1 MINRILIRIKVLQ
14 IVYSFYQNG
23 NNDLKVAENELLFS
37 LRKSYDLYHY
47 FLLLIIEVTNLQQRT
62 LDAKKSK
69 YMPTHA
75 ELNPNTRLV
84 NNRFTAQ
91 VAENEALQKYVAEQ
105 GLSWVNDEEFIKNV
119 LDLILASDLYNEYL
133 DNENDSYETDKEFW
147 RAVFKKLICGNEMIE
162 EYLEDKS
169 IYWNDDIEIVE
180 TFTLKTIKQFEEK
193 NKGKQKLLPMFKDL
207 EDQSFAIKLFRQ
219 SLLKGAEYRERIN
232 KHMKN
237 WETERIANMD
247 LIIMQVAL
255 AEIMTFPSIPI
266 NVTFNEYIDTAKY
279 YSTPKSG
286 VFINGIL
293 DSIVFQAAGGQSQWS
308 GILMMVVIVA
318 IFYFFMIR
326 PQQKKQKEI
335 QKSREALK
343 TGDKVITAGGIYGKI
358 KEIGDTYMLIEI
370 SDGVRIRVDKT
381 SIFASSEDAQQK

>member
-14 IVYSFYQNG
+14 IVYSYYQNG

-47 FLLLIIEVTNLQQRT
+47 FLLLIIEVTNLQKRILET
-62 LDAKKSK
+62 RKNK
-69 YMPTHA
+69 YMPTAA

-84 NNRFTAQ
+84 DNRFVAQ
-91 VAENEALQKYVAEQ
+91 LEQNEQLQKYVAEQ
-105 GLSWVNDEEFIKNV
+105 GISWSNDEDFIKSV
-119 LDLILASDLYNEYL
+119 LDSIVSSDLYNEYL

-147 RAVFKKLICGNEMIE
+147 RSAFKKLICGNEFIE

-169 IYWNDDIEIVE
+169 IYWNDDIAIVE
-180 TFTLKTIKQFEEK
+180 TFTLKTIKQFSEK
-193 NKGKQKLLPMFKDL
+193 EGSKQKLLPMFKDL

-219 SLLKGAEYRERIN
+219 SLLKGPDFRERIN

-266 NVTFNEYIDTAKY
+266 NVTLNEYIDAAKY

-286 VFINGIL
+286 NFINGIL
-293 DSIVFQAAGGQSQWS
+293 DS
-308 GILMMVVIVA
+308 VVSEL
-318 IFYFFMIR
+318 
-326 PQQKKQKEI
+326 KKEKLL
-335 QKSREALK
+335 LK
-343 TGDKVITAGGIYGKI
+343 D
-358 KEIGDTYMLIEI
+358 
-370 SDGVRIRVDKT
+370 
-381 SIFASSEDAQQK
+381 

>member
-47 FLLLIIEVTNLQQRT
+47 FLLLIIEVTNLQRRT
-62 LDAKKSK
+62 LDAKKCK

-84 NNRFTAQ
+84 DNRFAAQ

-105 GLSWVNDEEFIKNV
+105 GLSWVNDEEFVKNV
-119 LDLILASDLYNEYL
+119 LDIILASDLYNEYL

-147 RAVFKKLICGNEMIE
+147 RAVFKKLICGNELIE
-162 EYLEDKS
+162 EFLEDKS
-169 IYWNDDIEIVE
+169 IYWNDDIGIVE

-193 NKGKQKLLPMFKDL
+193 NGSKQKLLPMFKDM

-219 SLLKGAEYRERIN
+219 SLLKGSEYRERIN

-237 WETERIANMD
+237 WEAERIANMD

-255 AEIMTFPSIPI
+255 AEIMTFPTIPI
-266 NVTFNEYIDTAKY
+266 NVTLNEYIDM
-279 YSTPKSG
+279 SG
-286 VFINGIL
+286 NLMPI
-293 DSIVFQAAGGQSQWS
+293 FQLNTKHC
-308 GILMMVVIVA
+308 I
-318 IFYFFMIR
+318 
-326 PQQKKQKEI
+326 
-335 QKSREALK
+335 
-343 TGDKVITAGGIYGKI
+343 
-358 KEIGDTYMLIEI
+358 
-370 SDGVRIRVDKT
+370 
-381 SIFASSEDAQQK
+381 

>member
-84 NNRFTAQ
+84 NNRFAAQ

-147 RAVFKKLICGNEMIE
+147 RAVFKKLLPWDNQGVNFALMGENLNGCPNCGENS
-162 EYLEDKS
+162 LESTGKFTYTNARKYDHYRCKHCGA
-169 IYWNDDIEIVE
+169 NARATRGEGGL
-180 TFTLKTIKQFEEK
+180 TFT
-193 NKGKQKLLPMFKDL
+193 
-207 EDQSFAIKLFRQ
+207 R
-219 SLLKGAEYRERIN
+219 
-232 KHMKN
+232 
-237 WETERIANMD
+237 
-247 LIIMQVAL
+247 
-255 AEIMTFPSIPI
+255 
-266 NVTFNEYIDTAKY
+266 VT
-279 YSTPKSG
+279 G
-286 VFINGIL
+286 
-293 DSIVFQAAGGQSQWS
+293 
-308 GILMMVVIVA
+308 
-318 IFYFFMIR
+318 
-326 PQQKKQKEI
+326 
-335 QKSREALK
+335 
-343 TGDKVITAGGIYGKI
+343 
-358 KEIGDTYMLIEI
+358 
-370 SDGVRIRVDKT
+370 
-381 SIFASSEDAQQK
+381 